1 MKCRD
6 GSHKWLNVLG
16 KVAEWD
22 EQEIPTR
29 IVGIMI
35 DITEIRNYQ
44 NALFES
50 NKKLNLLSSITR
62 HDILNHLAGVKG
74 FTDLLD
80 KKTPE
85 GNPELKHYVKLIRQ
99 AADNIQDQITFTR
112 DYQNIGVKSPIWQ
125 NVLSVVNSA
134 RARAQLRDVKISI
147 YLDNFD
153 IYADPMLEKI
163 FFNLMDNAIRHGENV
178 TKIDV
183 TFEKNSDGG
192 TLIFSDNGI
201 GVSEKYKKKIFEHG
215 FGTNTGLGLFL
226 VKEILDITGI
236 KISETGTK
244 GEGARFEI
252 RIPRESIRY
261 HE

>member
-1 MKCRD
+1 MFFAGNYQELFRCSISEQNENAGSWREVLQLKFFSDIMAFFSDITDVDQKKYSRESRHFESEYKMKCRD
-6 GSHKWLNVLG
+6 GSHKWINVLG

-22 EQEIPTR
+22 AQGIPTR

-134 RARAQLRDVKISI
+134 RARAQLKDVKVSVF
-147 YLDNFD
+147 LDNFE

-163 FFNLMDNAIRHGENV
+163 FFNLMDNAIRHGGCVSEIN
-178 TKIDV
+178 V
-183 TFEKNSDGG
+183 TFEKNSDG
-192 TLIFSDNGI
+192 
-201 GVSEKYKKKIFEHG
+201 
-215 FGTNTGLGLFL
+215 
-226 VKEILDITGI
+226 
-236 KISETGTK
+236 
-244 GEGARFEI
+244 
-252 RIPRESIRY
+252 
-261 HE
+261 